1 VELKVNGQWQ
11 VQSASAYDPTQP
23 GYLRFRA
30 TGNVVAL
37 ETSSNNVNFVT
48 VGQGTMAQSPVVA
61 ELAVETG
68 GPVNAGQAQFDDFQV
83 ANTTL
88 QFSTP
93 SFTAG
98 EGDGQ
103 TTIMVTRSG
112 DTSGTATVNYASTD
126 GTAVHPGQYVAT
138 SGSLTFGPGVT
149 TRSFPLELVENA
161 LVTGDVTVNLNLSN
175 ASGAGL
181 SSPGRTVLTIRE
193 NDSSLAAPTVQFSQA
208 NYNVGEA
215 NGNVTVTVTRSG
227 DTSGTSTVSYTTSD
241 TDNFTIPC
249 FDTTGTSAFGRCD
262 FATSL
267 DTLTFAAGETSKTF
281 QVPII
286 DDALDENNETFTMT
300 LSSASGATLG
310 ASSGATVTIV
320 DNDTGAGLNPIFQ
333 TPFFVRQHY
342 LDFLSREPDQTG
354 FNAWVNVLTNCPSP
368 LTPTDCDQIAVS
380 SSFFGSVEFQL
391 KGYFAYR
398 FYKLAFNRLPT
409 YAEIVNDM
417 RAVTGATSA
426 EVYQKK
432 AAFTNAFV
440 LRTEFANTY
449 NGLSNA
455 QYVATLMNRYS
466 LQQIVTPDPA
476 DPDGA
481 NKVMLTTA
489 ELTNRLGAG
498 TMTRAQ
504 VLRAIADSDEVFQLE
519 YNRAFVAM
527 QYYGYLRRTPE
538 LAGYNDNL
546 NFLNSPLRPGETSNK
561 RFREMVSAFM
571 NSTEY
576 RLRFGSNTNPPSGV
590 QR

>member
-1 VELKVNGQWQ
+1 
-11 VQSASAYDPTQP
+11 
-23 GYLRFRA
+23 
-30 TGNVVAL
+30 
-37 ETSSNNVNFVT
+37 
-48 VGQGTMAQSPVVA
+48 
-61 ELAVETG
+61 
-68 GPVNAGQAQFDDFQV
+68 
-83 ANTTL
+83 
-88 QFSTP
+88 
-93 SFTAG
+93 
-98 EGDGQ
+98 
-103 TTIMVTRSG
+103 
-112 DTSGTATVNYASTD
+112 
-126 GTAVHPGQYVAT
+126 
-138 SGSLTFGPGVT
+138 
-149 TRSFPLELVENA
+149 
-161 LVTGDVTVNLNLSN
+161 
-175 ASGAGL
+175 
-181 SSPGRTVLTIRE
+181 
-193 NDSSLAAPTVQFSQA
+193 
-208 NYNVGEA
+208 
-215 NGNVTVTVTRSG
+215 
-227 DTSGTSTVSYTTSD
+227 
-241 TDNFTIPC
+241 
-249 FDTTGTSAFGRCD
+249 
-262 FATSL
+262 
-267 DTLTFAAGETSKTF
+267 
-281 QVPII
+281 
-286 DDALDENNETFTMT
+286 
-300 LSSASGATLG
+300 
-310 ASSGATVTIV
+310 
-320 DNDTGAGLNPIFQ
+320 
-333 TPFFVRQHY
+333 
-342 LDFLSREPDQTG
+342 
-354 FNAWVNVLTNCPSP
+354 
-368 LTPTDCDQIAVS
+368 VS